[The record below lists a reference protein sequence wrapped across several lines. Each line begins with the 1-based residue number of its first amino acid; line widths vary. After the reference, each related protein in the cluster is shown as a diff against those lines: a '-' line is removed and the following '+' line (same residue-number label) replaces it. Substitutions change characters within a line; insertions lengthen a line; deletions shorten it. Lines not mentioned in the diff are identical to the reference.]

1 MGSAMNKGAVRFAW
15 RQLVNACCAAAIIL
29 CSSGGMVAQA
39 QDGPIWSRGLHF
51 QTAGEV
57 VPVAEDGIHD
67 PNNSAVKIFQE
78 PVESMANFPRDQAGI
93 IDWVQVLEKGY
104 IDPRQ
109 SKLGDKDMLA
119 IDFDI
124 IIKNTDSMPYVRFPH
139 KPRAG
144 GRAGAGGRPAGGR
157 PRGGAN

>member
-29 CSSGGMVAQA
+29 WSSGGRVAQA

-51 QTAGEV
+51 QTAGVV

-109 SKLGDKDMLA
+109 SKLGDKDMFA
-119 IDFDI
+119 VDFGGGGGGAGAG
-124 IIKNTDSMPYVRFPH
+124 PGGRGPRG
-139 KPRAG
+139 PRAG
-144 GRAGAGGRPAGGR
+144 GLT
-157 PRGGAN
+157 